1 MVCSYVYCMH
11 YKLNEKPMK
20 VALMLHCHTLLH
32 DPNSYLH
39 HIWGT
44 LQASRIFSTC
54 ANAHWKG
61 GGQKHVRPPTP
72 RFCFTCQNL

>member
-1 MVCSYVYCMH
+1 MH

-61 GGQKHVRPPTP
+61 GG
-72 RFCFTCQNL
+72 